1 MMLGVSDSDKVV
13 DKVIGGEEIMEL
25 RGQGIERIIYVDI
38 EISKN

>member
-1 MMLGVSDSDKVV
+1 MMLGVSDSDKAV
-13 DKVIGGEEIMEL
+13 DKDIGGEEIMEL